1 MIRVVVAEDSP
12 TLREYL
18 VAILS
23 AEPDIEVVAIAVDGL
38 QAVEAVAR
46 HRPDVVTMDI
56 HMPRLGGLAAT
67 RRIMEET
74 PCPIVVVSSTM
85 SDHVAATFRALD
97 AGAVAFVH
105 RPVGVGHPR
114 QAIEAAE
121 LAQTVRLMAEVKVVR
136 RWVNPA
142 KLPRPEA
149 VLRPMPE
156 VAMPSGTRPA
166 VIAIGASTGG
176 PVALQAILA
185 GLPAGFPIPLMA
197 VQHISPGFVSGF
209 ADWLASGSA
218 LPVHVA
224 KAGEVPLPGHFY
236 LAPDNA
242 HMGLANDGTIK
253 LDAGPPENSARPAV
267 SYFFRSVNRVHG
279 ARAVGVLL
287 SGMGVDGALEL
298 REMRD
303 AGAMT
308 FAQNKE
314 SSIVH
319 GMPGA
324 AIALGGATSVL
335 KPEEIATR
343 LVTLGRK
350 AEEK

>member
-18 VAILS
+18 VSILS
-23 AEPDIEVVAIAVDGL
+23 GEPDIEVVAIAVDGL

-136 RWVNPA
+136 RWANPS
-142 KLPRPEA
+142 KLPREPVA
-149 VLRPMPE
+149 RPMPE
-156 VAMPSGTRPA
+156 ATLPSGTRPA
-166 VIAIGASTGG
+166 VVAIGASTGG

-185 GLPAGFPIPLMA
+185 GLPADFPVPLLA
-197 VQHISPGFVSGF
+197 VQHISPGFVGGF

-218 LPVHVA
+218 LPVQVA
-224 KAGEVPLPGHFY
+224 KAGDVPRPGHFY

-242 HMGLANDGTIK
+242 HMGLGLDGTIK
-253 LDAGPPENSARPAV
+253 LDHGAPENSARPAV
-267 SYFFRSVNRVHG
+267 SHFFRSVTRVHG

-287 SGMGVDGALEL
+287 SGMGVDGAMEL

-303 AGAMT
+303 AGAVT
-308 FAQNKE
+308 FAQDKE

-324 AIALGGATSVL
+324 AIALGGATAVL
-335 KPEEIATR
+335 KPDEIAAR
-343 LVTLGRK
+343 LLTLVRK
-350 AEEK
+350 AEGH

>member
-18 VAILS
+18 VSILS
-23 AEPDIEVVAIAVDGL
+23 GEPDIEVVAIAVDGL

-136 RWVNPA
+136 RWANPS
-142 KLPRPEA
+142 KLPREPVA
-149 VLRPMPE
+149 RPMPE
-156 VAMPSGTRPA
+156 AALLGGTRPA
-166 VIAIGASTGG
+166 VVAIGASTGG

-185 GLPAGFPIPLMA
+185 GLPADFPIPLLA
-197 VQHISPGFVSGF
+197 VQHISPGFVGGF

-218 LPVHVA
+218 LPVQVA
-224 KAGEVPLPGHFY
+224 KAGDVPRPGHFY

-242 HMGLANDGTIK
+242 HMGLGLDGTIQ
-253 LDAGPPENSARPAV
+253 LDHGAPENSARPAV
-267 SYFFRSVNRVHG
+267 SHFFRSVTRVHG

-287 SGMGVDGALEL
+287 SGMGVDGAMEL

-303 AGAMT
+303 AGAVT
-308 FAQNKE
+308 FAQDKE

-324 AIALGGATSVL
+324 AIALGGATAVL
-335 KPEEIATR
+335 KPDDIAAR
-343 LVTLGRK
+343 LLTLARK
-350 AEEK
+350 AEGK

>member
-18 VAILS
+18 VSILS
-23 AEPDIEVVAIAVDGL
+23 GEPDIEVVAIAVDGV

-136 RWVNPA
+136 RWANPS
-142 KLPRPEA
+142 KLPREPVA
-149 VLRPMPE
+149 RPMPE
-156 VAMPSGTRPA
+156 ATLQGGTRPA
-166 VIAIGASTGG
+166 VVAIGASTGG

-185 GLPAGFPIPLMA
+185 GLPADFPIPLLA
-197 VQHISPGFVSGF
+197 VQHISPGFVGGF

-218 LPVHVA
+218 LPVQVA
-224 KAGEVPLPGHFY
+224 KAGDVPRPGHFY

-242 HMGLANDGTIK
+242 HMGLGADGTIK
-253 LDAGPPENSARPAV
+253 LDHGAPENSARPAV
-267 SYFFRSVNRVHG
+267 SHFFRSVTRVHG

-287 SGMGVDGALEL
+287 SGMGVDGAMEL

-303 AGAMT
+303 AGAVT
-308 FAQNKE
+308 FAQDKE

-324 AIALGGATSVL
+324 AIALGGATAVL
-335 KPEEIATR
+335 KPGDIAAR
-343 LVTLGRK
+343 LLTLARK

>member
-18 VAILS
+18 VSILS
-23 AEPDIEVVAIAVDGL
+23 AEPGIEVVAIAVDGL

-136 RWVNPA
+136 RWA
-142 KLPRPEA
+142 STSRLPRPE
-149 VLRPMPE
+149 VVVRPMPE
-156 VAMPSGTRPA
+156 ASLPGGTRPA

-176 PVALQAILA
+176 PVALQAILSR
-185 GLPAGFPIPLMA
+185 LPSDFPVPLLA

-209 ADWLASGSA
+209 AEWLAGGSA
-218 LPVHVA
+218 LPVQVA
-224 KAGEVPLPGHFY
+224 KAGDAPRPGHFY

-242 HMGLANDGTIK
+242 HMGLAVDGTIK
-253 LDAGPPENSARPAV
+253 LDQGAPENSARPAV
-267 SYFFRSVNRVHG
+267 SHLFRSVTRVHG

-287 SGMGVDGALEL
+287 SGMGVDGAVEL
-298 REMRD
+298 RELRD
-303 AGAMT
+303 AGAVT
-308 FAQNKE
+308 FAQDKE

-324 AIALGGATSVL
+324 AIALSGATAVL
-335 KPEEIATR
+335 KPDEIAAR
-343 LVTLGRK
+343 LVMLARK

>member
-18 VAILS
+18 VSILS
-23 AEPDIEVVAIAVDGL
+23 AEPDIEVVATAIDGL

-85 SDHVAATFRALD
+85 SDQVAATFRALD

-136 RWVNPA
+136 RWANPA
-142 KLPRPEA
+142 KLPRPPVA
-149 VLRPMPE
+149 RPMPE
-156 VAMPSGTRPA
+156 ASLPGGVRPA

-185 GLPAGFPIPLMA
+185 GLPADFPIPLMA
-197 VQHISPGFVSGF
+197 VQHISPGFVGGF
-209 ADWLASGSA
+209 AEWLAGGSA
-218 LPVHVA
+218 LPVQVA
-224 KAGEVPLPGHFY
+224 KAGEVPRPGHFY

-242 HMGLANDGTIK
+242 HMGLGADGAIT
-253 LDAGPPENSARPAV
+253 LDHGPPENSARPAV
-267 SYFFRSVNRVHG
+267 SHFFRSVARVHG
-279 ARAVGVLL
+279 GRAVGVLL
-287 SGMGVDGALEL
+287 SGMGVDGAVEL

-303 AGAMT
+303 AGAVT
-308 FAQNKE
+308 FAQDKE

-324 AIALGGATSVL
+324 AIALGGATAVL
-335 KPEEIATR
+335 KPSDIATR
-343 LVTLGRK
+343 LVTLARK
-350 AEEK
+350 VEES